1 MDIRNRDPRIASRG
15 RTPCTRVVRQDG
27 WGKAF

>member
-1 MDIRNRDPRIASRG
+1 MGIRNGDPHIASRG

-27 WGKAF
+27 WGNAF